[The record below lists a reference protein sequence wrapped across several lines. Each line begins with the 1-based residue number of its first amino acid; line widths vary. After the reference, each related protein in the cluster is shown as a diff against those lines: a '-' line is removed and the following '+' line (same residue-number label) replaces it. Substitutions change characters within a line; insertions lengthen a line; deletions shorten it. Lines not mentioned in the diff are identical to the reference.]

1 MENNKMQTEQ
11 KQHLEIASKPNLI
24 AAMEVANKQQIS
36 LALRQFKEP
45 SGVIKFNEV
54 LSIPTENRIT
64 QMAANDFGKVSMIIV
79 AGLTLA
85 FEGMNLKRG
94 MNAIQIL
101 DLSEAII
108 DTAAEDNLAL
118 EDLMLFLQK
127 LVRGEY
133 APMYESIDIPKFME
147 KFEIYREERHQ
158 QLHRIRYEKES
169 NYKSMGDAERT
180 SKTDELGEHFSKMA
194 NRLSS
199 LNSQLKKVKDENK
212 NLKMDKF

>member
-1 MENNKMQTEQ
+1 
-11 KQHLEIASKPNLI
+11 
-24 AAMEVANKQQIS
+24 MEVGNKQQIS

-54 LSIPTENRIT
+54 LSIPIETRIP
-64 QMAANDFGKVSMIIV
+64 QLAANDFGKVSMIIV

-133 APMYESIDIPKFME
+133 APMYESMDIPKFME
-147 KFEIYREERHQ
+147 KFELYREQRHQ
-158 QLHRIRYEKES
+158 ELHRIRYEKES
-169 NYKSMGDAERT
+169 QFKSMGNPERT
-180 SKTDELGEHFSKMA
+180 AKQDDLGEHFANMA
-194 NRLSS
+194 DRLSS
-199 LNSQLKKVKDENK
+199 LNSQLKYVKEENK

>member
-1 MENNKMQTEQ
+1 
-11 KQHLEIASKPNLI
+11 
-24 AAMEVANKQQIS
+24 MEVGNKQQIS
-36 LALRQFKEP
+36 VALRQFKEP
-45 SGVIKFNEV
+45 SGLIKFNEV

-64 QMAANDFGKVSMIIV
+64 KLAENDFGKVSMIIV

-133 APMYESIDIPKFME
+133 APMYESLDIPKFME
-147 KFEIYREERHQ
+147 KFEIYREQRHQ
-158 QLHRIRYEKES
+158 ELHRIRYEKEAQ
-169 NYKSMGDAERT
+169 YKTVGDAGRT
-180 SKTDELGEHFSKMA
+180 SKTDELGEHFSSMA
-194 NRLSS
+194 NRLST
-199 LNSQLKKVKDENK
+199 LNSQLKAAKEENK
-212 NLKMDKF
+212 NLKIKNF

>member
-1 MENNKMQTEQ
+1 
-11 KQHLEIASKPNLI
+11 
-24 AAMEVANKQQIS
+24 MEVGNKQQIS
-36 LALRQFKEP
+36 LALRHYKEP
-45 SGVIKFNEV
+45 SGVIKYKEV
-54 LSIPTENRIT
+54 LSIPSENRIT

-108 DTAAEDNLAL
+108 DTAAEDNLAF

-133 APMYESIDIPKFME
+133 APMYESMDIPKFME
-147 KFEIYREERHQ
+147 KFELYREERHQ
-158 QLHRIRYEKES
+158 ELHRIRFEQES
-169 NYKSMGDAERT
+169 QFKSMGNPERT
-180 SKTDELGEHFSKMA
+180 AKQDDLGEHFSSMA

-199 LNSQLKKVKDENK
+199 LSSQLKSVKEENK